1 MKDRDIFDFGVR
13 ILRWTVKMQPL
24 VKLTEEEFSNL
35 KYAIALGRWEPGEEE
50 EKEDFLK

>member
-24 VKLTEEEFSNL
+24 VKLTEDEFTNR
-35 KYAIALGRWEPGEEE
+35 KYLVVQGKWKPGEKESEE
-50 EKEDFLK
+50 RKEK